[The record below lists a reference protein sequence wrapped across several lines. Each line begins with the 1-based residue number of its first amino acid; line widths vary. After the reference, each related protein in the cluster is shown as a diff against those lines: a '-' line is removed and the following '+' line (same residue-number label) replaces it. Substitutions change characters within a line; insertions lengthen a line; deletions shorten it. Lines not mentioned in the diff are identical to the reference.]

1 MAFILPRDLNSSAIL
16 EVRGCTKDVI
26 SGQPEPVKYETPG
39 RSLYRDWRKN
49 MPPVRL
55 SGLWGTRA
63 LRGAGHR
70 RESPGAQFSAHAKPF
85 RAVPLGVPAVA
96 QQQQVQRI
104 MDLGDWLRS
113 LDLERYEA
121 AFRENEIDD
130 TILPRLT
137 AEDLKELGVGPVGHR
152 RKLLDAIAT
161 LRADANAPLP
171 APSPT
176 VPPIAARAS
185 PLIAEAVGERRYL
198 TVMFCDLV
206 DSTGI
211 AARLD
216 AEEWRDLVNAYLD
229 DASAA

>member
-1 MAFILPRDLNSSAIL
+1 
-16 EVRGCTKDVI
+16 
-26 SGQPEPVKYETPG
+26 
-39 RSLYRDWRKN
+39 
-49 MPPVRL
+49 
-55 SGLWGTRA
+55 
-63 LRGAGHR
+63 
-70 RESPGAQFSAHAKPF
+70 
-85 RAVPLGVPAVA
+85 
-96 QQQQVQRI
+96 
-104 MDLGDWLRS
+104 MDIEGWLRS
-113 LDLERYEA
+113 LGLERYEA

-152 RKLLDAIAT
+152 RKLLDAIAA
-161 LRADANAPLP
+161 LRADSNANAPLP

-176 VPPIAARAS
+176 APPMAARAI
-185 PLIAEAVGERRYL
+185 PLIVEAVGERRYL

-229 DASAA
+229 NASAAVTEMGGHVAKKLGDGLMALFGYPLAHENDAERAARAALSIQRALADLNRKNAQSLSLASGSKPARRWWMRPARSMAMCPTSRRGCRRWPSPARF

>member
-1 MAFILPRDLNSSAIL
+1 
-16 EVRGCTKDVI
+16 
-26 SGQPEPVKYETPG
+26 
-39 RSLYRDWRKN
+39 
-49 MPPVRL
+49 
-55 SGLWGTRA
+55 
-63 LRGAGHR
+63 
-70 RESPGAQFSAHAKPF
+70 
-85 RAVPLGVPAVA
+85 
-96 QQQQVQRI
+96 

-152 RKLLDAIAT
+152 RKLLDAIAA

-176 VPPIAARAS
+176 APPIAARAT
-185 PLIAEAVGERRYL
+185 PLIVKAVGERRYL

-206 DSTGI
+206 YS
-211 AARLD
+211 
-216 AEEWRDLVNAYLD
+216 V
-229 DASAA
+229 